1 MSNQTRRVL
10 TLLAAVTL
18 LSGPVFAQGTT
29 PTDSANTPTPATRSD
44 HAKPERGGMVQ
55 VERRITG
62 LQKRLKITPE
72 QQPQWDAFT
81 AVMRQNAVHMEALQ
95 RDRADKVTTMTAS
108 EDMRS
113 YADVARAHADDVQR
127 LVPAFDALYAAM
139 TPEQRATADRTFHE
153 FQGRGGPGRAR
164 QP

>member
-1 MSNQTRRVL
+1 MADQNRRLL
-10 TLLAAVTL
+10 TLLATMTL
-18 LSGPVFAQGTT
+18 LSGPAFAQGTT
-29 PTDSANTPTPATRSD
+29 PADPANAPAAAARPD
-44 HAKPERGGMVQ
+44 RAKPERGGMAQ

-81 AVMRQNAVHMEALQ
+81 AVMRQNAAHMEALQ
-95 RDRADKVTTMTAS
+95 RDRADKVTSMTAS

-113 YADVARAHADDVQR
+113 YAEVARAHADDVQR

-139 TPEQRATADRTFHE
+139 TPEQKATADRTFHE
-153 FQGRGGPGRAR
+153 FQGRGSPGRVR